1 MNHVFTQNYEKK
13 SCNLDN
19 KREIIGLGHF
29 QILLMTFRTLSN
41 YGDEVLRLVRTLSNF
56 DNEL

>member
-1 MNHVFTQNYEKK
+1 MYSHKNYGNK
-13 SCNLDN
+13 SYNLGN
-19 KREIIGLGHF
+19 KRGIIGLGHV

-41 YGDEVLRLVRTLSNF
+41 YGDEVLRLVGTLSNF